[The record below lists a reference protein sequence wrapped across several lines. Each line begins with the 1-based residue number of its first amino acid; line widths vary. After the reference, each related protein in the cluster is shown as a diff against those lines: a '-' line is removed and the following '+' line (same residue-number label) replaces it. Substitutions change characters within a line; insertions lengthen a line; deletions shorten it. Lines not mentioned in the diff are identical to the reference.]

1 MIRLKFIKSILV
13 LWSVTGLVGMT
24 MAQGFEVYEYIN
36 FDKYESSN
44 KSIVDQGI
52 QPEVI
57 FMGNSIT
64 EGWSH
69 HRPSFMESN
78 GYINRGISGQTT
90 DQMLLRFRK
99 DVLDHQ
105 PKVVVILA
113 GTNDLAQNSGPVP
126 LWHTMN
132 NIKSMAE
139 LAKSNGVK
147 VLLCSVLPAK
157 AFPWRPEI
165 KPIPLIKE
173 LNEMIRKYARD
184 QGMTYVDYF
193 GAMEDGERGLKV
205 PEHTTANDLV
215 HPNAAGYKVMEDV
228 VQPAIRK
235 ALN

>member
-1 MIRLKFIKSILV
+1 MMNRLFLTIL
-13 LWSVTGLVGMT
+13 LVAFFGSMT
-24 MAQGFEVYEYIN
+24 MGQNFEVYDYIN

-44 KSIVDQGI
+44 EELRQSDSKS
-52 QPEVI
+52 EVI

-64 EGWSH
+64 EGWSAH
-69 HRPSFMESN
+69 SPEFMSSN

-139 LAKSNGVK
+139 LAMANHVK
-147 VLLCSVLPAK
+147 VILCSVLPAK
-157 AFPWRPEI
+157 AFPWRPGVES
-165 KPIPLIKE
+165 IPMIQSLNQMISDFAKE
-173 LNEMIRKYARD
+173 K
-184 QGMTYVDYF
+184 GMVYVDYYS
-193 GAMEDGERGLKV
+193 AMQDGNGGLKV
-205 PEHTTANDLV
+205 PEYTTAQDLV
-215 HPNAAGYKVMEDV
+215 HPNAAGYEVMESLV
-228 VQPAIRK
+228 KPAIDK
-235 ALN
+235 ALR